1 MELNEV
7 KLSKEKQLSPKK
19 LEKFNFDEFIF
30 NYRWPLT
37 LLLIGAILVG
47 FGVFFAKDSLNL
59 SETKVEVLKSATE
72 VESVNSTVVVEVV
85 GAVEAPGVYQ
95 LENGARVDDAL
106 IAAKGLSAD
115 ADRDWMEK
123 FLNRASKVSDGQ
135 KIYIPREGE
144 EIKGA
149 VSDEALAKSEIVGS
163 GLININTASQIVLEG
178 LPGIGP
184 VYAQNIIEQRPYS
197 TVEELVSKGALK
209 QGVYEKIKD
218 EVSVY

>member
-47 FGVFFAKDSLNL
+47 FGVFFAKDSNL